1 MCVVGGEG
9 EAAWKVVARSASAVH
24 SAVVAEAPTRG
35 VLMESLIEDVGRC
48 GGRWESNGF
57 PRPGRVHLQLVL
69 PALDAE
75 PSCVDCSVDPARF
88 DVIVFQI
95 PGGFRE
101 LSVIRSMEAPVALVA
116 DIGALV
122 EGVVQ
127 SSVGDDGGRADDDLV
142 CSASSVPAP
151 ADVPPG
157 LQDGLDW

>member
-1 MCVVGGEG
+1 MGVVAGEG

-24 SAVVAEAPTRG
+24 FAVIAEAPTRG
-35 VLMESLIEDVGRC
+35 VLMESLIKDVGRC

-142 CSASSVPAP
+142 FSASSVPAP
-151 ADVPPG
+151 VDVPPG

>member
-1 MCVVGGEG
+1 MGVVDGEG
-9 EAAWKVVARSASAVH
+9 EAAWEVVARSTSAVH

-35 VLMESLIEDVGRC
+35 VLMESLIEDVGWC

-57 PRPGRVHLQLVL
+57 PRPMRVHPQLVR

-75 PSCVDCSVDPARF
+75 PSCVDCSVLPALL

-95 PGGFRE
+95 PSGFRE
-101 LSVIRSMEAPVALVA
+101 LSVIRSMEAPVAVVA

-142 CSASSVPAP
+142 CSASLVPAP
-151 ADVPPG
+151 ADSPPG
-157 LQDGLDW
+157 LQDGLGW

>member
-1 MCVVGGEG
+1 MGVVDGEG
-9 EAAWKVVARSASAVH
+9 EAAWEVVARSASAVH

-35 VLMESLIEDVGRC
+35 VLMESLIKDVGRC

-75 PSCVDCSVDPARF
+75 PSCVDCSVDPARL

-95 PGGFRE
+95 PSGFRE
-101 LSVIRSMEAPVALVA
+101 LSVIRSMEAPVAVVA
-116 DIGALV
+116 IIGALV

-142 CSASSVPAP
+142 CSASAVPAP

-157 LQDGLDW
+157 LQDGPDW